1 MYSNDPL
8 AQLASGFAGNPVRFR
23 QKSLGATTANQQ
35 QYQVAVRGRF
45 KLDAKGLFGINAGL
59 YMGANFVAGFD
70 NTGLGMGKAQSNL
83 YLKHLYLSAL
93 PLNGVELQYGSL
105 DFDMTSQ
112 PILRDTHIT
121 ATSPAN
127 ESVSN
132 GLKSFFDDLS
142 VAYGYVGDLNSPN
155 AIGRLNRLEQSK
167 FHRFMLKEDITE
179 RAWISTD
186 YAFQA
191 GTPNLERGDP
201 NTRDRIAIP
210 RHVSRRD
217 LRSVT
222 YSSWV
227 WLCCLRGK
235 GCAFKVRCRG

>member
-1 MYSNDPL
+1 
-8 AQLASGFAGNPVRFR
+8 
-23 QKSLGATTANQQ
+23 
-35 QYQVAVRGRF
+35 
-45 KLDAKGLFGINAGL
+45 
-59 YMGANFVAGFD
+59 MGANFVAGFD

-191 GTPNLERGDP
+191 GTQTWREAI
-201 NTRDRIAIP
+201 RIRATELRFLDTFHGEIYE
-210 RHVSRRD
+210 VSRIHPGYGFAAYGEKAVLSRFVAGGSYAD
-217 LRSVT
+217 IDRAML
-222 YSSWV
+222 SSDRFG
-227 WLCCLRGK
+227 RGSDS
-235 GCAFKVRCRG
+235 F